1 MSKLYSPAPSGVA
14 ERVAHLVKVFHTDLQ
29 DAGLKFDLIS
39 IADDDPEVD
48 APLKLHGYPCAAVVK
63 AVDVKGRAMGR
74 GDVEI
79 VIDEA
84 RYLAMPDAQK
94 DGLLDHEI
102 EHIELQ
108 IGKKGRVKLDCCRRP
123 KVKMRLHDV
132 DFGWFKV
139 IAERHGAASMECK
152 QASDLYIGGA
162 QTFFAFIDQVKLIES
177 HEDKAKG
184 AAKRFV
190 DGTKRQ
196 IADSKISSVEI
207 SSGGK
212 GFVIDKDG
220 VRPTQ

>member
-14 ERVAHLVKVFHTDLQ
+14 ERVAHLVKVFHRDLQ

-123 KVKMRLHDV
+123 KVKMRLHDLQV
-132 DFGWFKV
+132 GWFTS
-139 IAERHGAASMECK
+139 IAERHGAASLECQ
-152 QASDLYIGGA
+152 QATTMYLQHA
-162 QTFFAFIDQVKLIES
+162 QTFFAFVGDGEQKMLETRAGS
-177 HEDKAKG
+177 
-184 AAKRFV
+184 AAKKFV
-190 DGTKRQ
+190 DGVRESGNTVTIKH
-196 IADSKISSVEI
+196 AGKSVT
-207 SSGGK
+207 
-212 GFVIDKDG
+212 IDKDG
-220 VRPTQ
+220 VRPTP